1 MQSLEGTDWSLEE
14 REVFLVAHFRSYERD
29 SEGLGFTRLAIGSLS
44 WDFVCTGMGG
54 ANG

>member
-14 REVFLVAHFRSYERD
+14 REILVAQFRSYERD
-29 SEGLGFTRLAIGSLS
+29 SEGLGFTRLASGSFS
-44 WDFVCTGMGG
+44 WDFVCPGMGG